1 MKLRERR
8 KHEEENASGHLMLLF
23 QTVMQ
28 LFSMVGRTMRESG
41 HVSMNGVN
49 LPTQK
54 DSERYAKQVENI
66 LKENEEL
73 KSKLAQQEERIK
85 HLESTR
91 QNSSFTNS
99 ASTFDST
106 FVKELLQRL
115 TTEEGKTANLE
126 LLLVEANRLN
136 EELQRKVSTVARQQ
150 ESSTGTTD
158 RLQRQFESM
167 SHSLALRNVML
178 TDLDEY
184 VRQQEVSSHD
194 GILLWKI
201 TEFAKKRQDAVS
213 GHQTSFYSP
222 CFFTSRYGYKMCAR
236 IYLNGD
242 GIGRGT
248 HISVFFVV
256 MRGEY
261 DALLRWPFRQKV
273 TFMLLDQNNV
283 EHVIDSFRPDP
294 NSSSFQRPRRETN
307 IASGCPTFCPL
318 SELNDHAYVRDDTML
333 LKVKVDTT
341 DL

>member
-1 MKLRERR
+1 M
-8 KHEEENASGHLMLLF
+8 
-23 QTVMQ
+23 
-28 LFSMVGRTMRESG
+28 
-41 HVSMNGVN
+41 
-49 LPTQK
+49 
-54 DSERYAKQVENI
+54 
-66 LKENEEL
+66 
-73 KSKLAQQEERIK
+73 
-85 HLESTR
+85 
-91 QNSSFTNS
+91 
-99 ASTFDST
+99 
-106 FVKELLQRL
+106 
-115 TTEEGKTANLE
+115 
-126 LLLVEANRLN
+126 LVEGNRSN

-150 ESSTGTTD
+150 ESSNGTTD

-184 VRQQEVSSHD
+184 VKQQEVSSHD

-213 GHQTSFYSP
+213 GQQTSFYSP

-318 SELNDHAYVRDDTML
+318 SELNDHAYVRDDTMF
-333 LKVKVDTT
+333 LKVIVDTT